1 MVTWME
7 HEKHG
12 RHPAIGQEVESLKN
26 QGWTIYV
33 KHKNADDKVIPSAV
47 TETPTVM
54 KRGRPAKAK

>member
-12 RHPAIGQEVESLKN
+12 RHPAIGQEVEALKN

-33 KHKNADDKVIPSAV
+33 KNKKTDDHVQLIAETLTVI
-47 TETPTVM
+47 